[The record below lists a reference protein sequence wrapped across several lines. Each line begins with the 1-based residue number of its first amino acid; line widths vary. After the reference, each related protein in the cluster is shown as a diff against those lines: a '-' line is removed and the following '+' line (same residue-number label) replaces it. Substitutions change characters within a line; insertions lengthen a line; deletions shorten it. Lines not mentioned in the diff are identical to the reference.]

1 MRLGTWGMLV
11 LEYQSK
17 YGMRRHLI
25 QYKNYEPPMAIMEA
39 NAEPKETEVNGMGA
53 VRQEI
58 SIGHA
63 WLFLS
68 LYYMSWF
75 LMSWFLSLGTPIKVG
90 GGVWQDPRDSGREK
104 ESRQRKHPMQKLNC
118 AV

>member
-1 MRLGTWGMLV
+1 
-11 LEYQSK
+11 
-17 YGMRRHLI
+17 
-25 QYKNYEPPMAIMEA
+25 MAIMEA
-39 NAEPKETEVNGMGA
+39 NAEPKEREVNGMGA
-53 VRQEI
+53 VRLEI
-58 SIGHA
+58 SIGYA

-68 LYYMSWF
+68 LYYTQH

-90 GGVWQDPRDSGREK
+90 GGVWKDPRASGREK